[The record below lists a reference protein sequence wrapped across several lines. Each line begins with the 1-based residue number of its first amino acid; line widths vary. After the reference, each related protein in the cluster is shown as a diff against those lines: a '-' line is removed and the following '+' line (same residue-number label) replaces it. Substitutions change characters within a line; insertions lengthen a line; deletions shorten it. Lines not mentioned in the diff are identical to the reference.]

1 MIELIFGFKVPVHVS
16 NDGVIASYYYTVRA
30 YGNRELCETLD
41 TRRYLVRS
49 GPVRSLSL
57 DDTSDH
63 PSAKFCN

>member
-1 MIELIFGFKVPVHVS
+1 MQIHNVMIELIFGFKVPVHVS

-49 GPVRSLSL
+49 GPVPFLG
-57 DDTSDH
+57 
-63 PSAKFCN
+63 